1 VARRPRPRLSEAAV
15 AAPVALALVAL
26 GAIGWAQARA
36 VVEELLPTVAFLAL
50 ILLFAHL
57 CAEEGVFQYL
67 AGRAATASR
76 GSPARLLSLVVGL
89 AAGVTAALTL
99 DSTVVLLTPVIAA
112 AVLSLRIDGR
122 AHVYACLRLANS
134 GSLLLP
140 VSNLTNLLAF
150 AATGLSFGR
159 FAAVMALPW
168 VVAVAAEWAVLRLW
182 FARPLSRPAGDP
194 GPVPGAGLAAPR
206 YALAVA
212 AAALI
217 GFGAL
222 SALDRSPAWAA
233 LAASILLG
241 APRLIA
247 RRERVRTVV
256 RELHLGFCLF
266 VLSLG
271 VIVAAAAQHGL
282 ADLVARL
289 LPDGDG
295 LLALL
300 GIALVAALL
309 SNVANNIPATLI
321 LVPLLAGSPLHLLAM
336 LLGVNIGP
344 NATYVGSLATVLWRR
359 RLPPALRPTAGQ
371 FHALGLTAPLVLLA
385 AVAALWLSWSVGA
398 P

>member
-1 VARRPRPRLSEAAV
+1 MARRPRPRLSEAAV
-15 AAPVALALVAL
+15 AAPVALALAAL

-182 FARPLSRPAGDP
+182 FARALSRPAGDP

-309 SNVANNIPATLI
+309 SNVVNNIPATLI

-371 FHALGLTAPLVLLA
+371 FHALGLTTPLVLLA